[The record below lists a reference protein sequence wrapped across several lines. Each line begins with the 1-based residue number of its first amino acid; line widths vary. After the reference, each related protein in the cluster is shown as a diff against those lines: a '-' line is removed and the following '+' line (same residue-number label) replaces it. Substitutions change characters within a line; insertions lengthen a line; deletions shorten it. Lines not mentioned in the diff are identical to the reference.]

1 MPQQFPS
8 DWTAVA
14 PDADGIYSKRCASC
28 GERFASRRGDARFCS
43 ASCRSRASR
52 GDARFSDS
60 ALMVIASR
68 CESCGDAFLTQG
80 RGRRPRFCSPRCRV
94 THHRLMRHD
103 AAMSDDPPVRH
114 YAPVTHEALRRVR
127 SCESPG
133 CVKTFVM
140 THPAQRFCV
149 THRASPPVTHD
160 ASVTHGAP
168 TPTVTHPASLTVN
181 HDASVGSRRGALGDA
196 SARCVH
202 CGESLVRHSSGRP
215 KRFCSVRCRVAH
227 HRAINARRASLTHD
241 DAGDAVEAIVTHVS
255 FGQVNRSV
263 ES

>member
-8 DWTAVA
+8 DWTATA
-14 PDADGIYSKRCASC
+14 PDSDGVYSKRCVSC

-52 GDARFSDS
+52 GDAQFSDA

-80 RGRRPRFCSPRCRV
+80 RGRRPRFCSPRCRL

-103 AAMSDDPPVRH
+103 AAASDDSSVRH
-114 YAPVTHEALRRVR
+114 DAPMTHEALRRVR

-133 CVKTFVM
+133 CVETFVM

-149 THRASPPVTHD
+149 THRASSPVAHD
-160 ASVTHGAP
+160 ASVTHEAP
-168 TPTVTHPASLTVN
+168 PPTVTHPASLTVT
-181 HDASVGSRRGALGDA
+181 HDA
-196 SARCVH
+196 SARCVR

-215 KRFCSVRCRVAH
+215 RRFCSVRCRVAH

-241 DAGDAVEAIVTHVS
+241 DAGDAAEAIVTHVS
-255 FGQVNRSV
+255 FGQVDRSAQ
-263 ES
+263 S

>member
-8 DWTAVA
+8 DWTAAA

-52 GDARFSDS
+52 DDARFSDS
-60 ALMVIASR
+60 ALMVIAPR

-94 THHRLMRHD
+94 THHRIMRHD
-103 AAMSDDPPVRH
+103 AAMSDDSPVRH
-114 YAPVTHEALRRVR
+114 YAPVTHEALRLVR

-149 THRASPPVTHD
+149 THRASSPMTRDAPVTHE
-160 ASVTHGAP
+160 AMPAA
-168 TPTVTHPASLTVN
+168 VTHPASSTVT
-181 HDASVGSRRGALGDA
+181 HEPVAESAGDASRDA
-196 SARCVH
+196 SARCVR
-202 CGESLVRHSSGRP
+202 CRESLVRHLNGRP
-215 KRFCSVRCRVAH
+215 RRFCSVRCRVAH
-227 HRAINARRASLTHD
+227 HRAINARRASMTHD
-241 DAGDAVEAIVTHVS
+241 DAAEATVTHVT
-255 FGQVNRSV
+255 FGQVDGSV
-263 ES
+263 GS

>member
-8 DWTAVA
+8 DWTAAA
-14 PDADGIYSKRCASC
+14 PDADGIYSRRCASC
-28 GERFASRRGDARFCS
+28 GERFASRRSDARFCS

-103 AAMSDDPPVRH
+103 AAASDDSSVRH
-114 YAPVTHEALRRVR
+114 DAPMTHEALRRVR

-149 THRASPPVTHD
+149 THRASPPAGHD
-160 ASVTHGAP
+160 ASVTHEAP
-168 TPTVTHPASLTVN
+168 PPTVTRPASLTVN
-181 HDASVGSRRGALGDA
+181 YDASGGSYRGALGDA

-215 KRFCSVRCRVAH
+215 KRFCSVRCRAAH
-227 HRAINARRASLTHD
+227 HRAINARLASLTHA
-241 DAGDAVEAIVTHVS
+241 DAAEAIVTHVS
-255 FGQVNRSV
+255 FGQVDRSV